1 MFTILN
7 PFRDFQ
13 TFDQDMGKISTRG
26 KEVYPLINVYAT
38 GDDVIV
44 TSEVPGIE
52 PREIDLS
59 VAGDTLTL
67 KAEKKPVELKEGE
80 TWHRNERGY
89 GSFNRTVKLPYI
101 VDSSKIEALYD
112 KGILRLTLPR
122 AESDKPRKINVRT
135 TE

>member
-7 PFRDFQ
+7 PFREFQ
-13 TFDQDMGKISTRG
+13 DFDQDMGRIFSRG
-26 KEVYPLINVYAT
+26 RQAYPPVNVYVT
-38 GDDVIV
+38 GDDVVV

-52 PREIDLS
+52 ASQIDLT
-59 VAGDTLTL
+59 VAGDMLTL
-67 KAEKKPVELKEGE
+67 KAEKKPVDLKEGE
-80 TWHRNERGY
+80 KWHRNERAY
-89 GSFNRTVKLPYI
+89 GSFNRTVKLPYN

-112 KGILRLTLPR
+112 KGILKLTLPR

>member
-7 PFRDFQ
+7 PFRELQDLN
-13 TFDQDMGKISTRG
+13 QDMGRIISRG
-26 KEVYPLINVYAT
+26 RQAYPPVNVYAT
-38 GDDVIV
+38 GDDVVV

-52 PREIDLS
+52 ASLIDLT
-59 VAGDTLTL
+59 VAGDMLTL
-67 KAEKKPVELKEGE
+67 KAEKKPVDLKEGE
-80 TWHRNERGY
+80 KWHRNERAY
-89 GSFNRTVKLPYI
+89 GSFNRTVKLPYN

>member
-7 PFRDFQ
+7 PFREFQ
-13 TFDQDMGKISTRG
+13 AFDQDTGRILTRG
-26 KEVYPLINVYAT
+26 KEAYPPINVYAT
-38 GDDVIV
+38 GDDVVV

-52 PREIDLS
+52 ASLIDLT
-59 VAGDTLTL
+59 VAGDMLTL
-67 KAEKKPVELKEGE
+67 KTEKKPVDLKEE
-80 TWHRNERGY
+80 EKWHRNERAY
-89 GSFNRTVKLPYI
+89 GSFNRTVKLPYN

-122 AESDKPRKINVRT
+122 AESDKPRKINVRI